1 MTGILFVALFSAL
14 CILSSA
20 ITEALKKAI
29 GENHIHSNILVA
41 IVSTVIGWGGTAVAY
56 IFLKIPF
63 NNAINIVALVLMAFP
78 IWLASMLGY
87 DKVHEIIN
95 YFLHLKK

>member
-1 MTGILFVALFSAL
+1 MTGILFVALVTALGVLSA
-14 CILSSA
+14 A

-29 GENHIHSNILVA
+29 GENHIHSNLLVA
-41 IVSTVIGWGGTAVAY
+41 IVSAIVGWGGTAVAY
-56 IFLKIPF
+56 VFLKIPF
-63 NNAINIVALVLMAFP
+63 NDVTNIVALVLMALP
-78 IWLASMLGY
+78 IWLGAMLGY